1 MTHRKNRRSYKKKI
15 TRKFGRVKYNEEEFQ
30 GVSKFFPRSLK
41 KFISTNRESIAKTVN
56 VLNPSES
63 VKTMPVS
70 EKIIHWFVGTNIGK
84 WAVSKITEKLID
96 DENSR
101 AQIVHLGMTAISEKM
116 FGKTSV

>member
-1 MTHRKNRRSYKKKI
+1 MIRRKNRGSYKKKI
-15 TRKFGRVKYNEEEFQ
+15 ARKFGRVKYKEEFQ

-41 KFISTNRESIAKTVN
+41 KFLSTNRESITKTVD

-70 EKIIHWFVGTNIGK
+70 EKIIHWFVGTKIGK
-84 WAVSKITEKLID
+84 WAVSKITERLIE

-101 AQIVHLGMTAISEKM
+101 AQIVHLGMNSLSEKM